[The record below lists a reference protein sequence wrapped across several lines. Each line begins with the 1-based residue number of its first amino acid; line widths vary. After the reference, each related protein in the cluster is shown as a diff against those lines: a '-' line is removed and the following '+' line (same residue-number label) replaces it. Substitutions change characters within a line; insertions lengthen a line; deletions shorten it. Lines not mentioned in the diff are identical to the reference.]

1 LNLYIRE
8 FLAKS
13 ETGSAPS
20 RSARG
25 SQRGGNY
32 VARIQVG
39 YTKDSK
45 PKYRYFKTTEELE
58 RYRKWKNGDKAAKK
72 QDKKRHERV
81 DKLSSKKKKEDKE
94 SAANSSNSPGHAVR
108 GPKVYG
114 TDRERDDTE
123 VKKSLFI
130 WRFDT

>member
-1 LNLYIRE
+1 V
-8 FLAKS
+8 S
-13 ETGSAPS
+13 
-20 RSARG
+20 
-25 SQRGGNY
+25 
-32 VARIQVG
+32 RIQVG

-72 QDKKRHERV
+72 QDKKRHERA
-81 DKLSSKKKKEDKE
+81 DKLSSKKKKEDKD
-94 SAANSSNSPGHAVR
+94 SAVISSNSPGRSVN
-108 GPKVYG
+108 GPRVFG
-114 TDRERDDTE
+114 TDREREDTE